1 MLGAFIVDYKGY
13 RVGVGSGLSD
23 SERKDF
29 WQRKES
35 LLGVKIEIDTFGET
49 KNKDGS
55 LSLNCAI
62 YKGLRFDKVGTV

>member
-1 MLGAFIVDYKGY
+1 MILILLMKFDTPLIKTKFIKRYKRFIVDYKGY

-35 LLGVKIEIDTFGET
+35 LLGVKIEMIT
-49 KNKDGS
+49 
-55 LSLNCAI
+55 LL
-62 YKGLRFDKVGTV
+62 LVL